1 MKCIVTLHYNRKKD
15 TQGMNEMDLVTFVI
29 EGFYFV
35 EDVDILL
42 FMFLE
47 TGPLNL

>member
-1 MKCIVTLHYNRKKD
+1 MNCIVTLHYNRKKD
-15 TQGMNEMDLVTFVI
+15 TQGMNEIDTLFSVI

-35 EDVDILL
+35 EEVDIFL

>member
-1 MKCIVTLHYNRKKD
+1 
-15 TQGMNEMDLVTFVI
+15 MDLVTFVI

-35 EDVDILL
+35 EDVDIFL